1 MVAGGLST
9 SIAALL
15 LLRASGTAVPPTF
28 TVDLTLPPEQRWV
41 GALEL
46 LPHSWDESWAPI
58 FAYHNA
64 TLFDA
69 LPDGTLAALAR
80 ALDAHYPE
88 HAAELRGL
96 ARSFGRVYP
105 GRSVSYEY
113 LAGWVYFHELAH
125 TDAAAEAAGERGR
138 AERARECTGALAAD
152 AAGRVV
158 HAANMDQTPEA
169 VRNVT
174 LRVRFVGDEGL
185 FVGDEGLVFEG
196 VDWYWFTTGV
206 SRAVRR
212 GLASL
217 QENWRTQP
225 PRPLGDAL
233 DDIARGAVAQILVF
247 RRALTRAARAPTT
260 TFAALVEELER
271 VPLAAPYY
279 VVAAGARP
287 FEGVA
292 FARNCSGPDGAAR
305 RLGEGGAWFVVQTNY
320 DPWLPDPADDPR
332 RSVAEATLAQFGR
345 AEAASSLGGFAVA
358 STYPVHNPHTAYTA
372 IMSAASGELHAYVRD
387 AMCPENP
394 GAVPSDQRYCTA

>member
-125 TDAAAEAAGERGR
+125 TD
-138 AERARECTGALAAD
+138 
-152 AAGRVV
+152 VPP
-158 HAANMDQTPEA
+158 HTPEG
-169 VRNVT
+169 
-174 LRVRFVGDEGL
+174 F
-185 FVGDEGLVFEG
+185 
-196 VDWYWFTTGV
+196 
-206 SRAVRR
+206 
-212 GLASL
+212 
-217 QENWRTQP
+217 
-225 PRPLGDAL
+225 RP
-233 DDIARGAVAQILVF
+233 
-247 RRALTRAARAPTT
+247 
-260 TFAALVEELER
+260 
-271 VPLAAPYY
+271 
-279 VVAAGARP
+279 
-287 FEGVA
+287 
-292 FARNCSGPDGAAR
+292 AR
-305 RLGEGGAWFVVQTNY
+305 RV
-320 DPWLPDPADDPR
+320 
-332 RSVAEATLAQFGR
+332 
-345 AEAASSLGGFAVA
+345 
-358 STYPVHNPHTAYTA
+358 
-372 IMSAASGELHAYVRD
+372 
-387 AMCPENP
+387 
-394 GAVPSDQRYCTA
+394 